1 MKYLVGFLCGLTM
14 LISIVR
20 CNGNHIRN
28 DVVRDTIFDTIK
40 VVKPLLVESTIVSH
54 KIVTLP
60 RYNTIVKDSV
70 VTRDSV
76 ILHHDSVDVV
86 IPIEQKV
93 YRDSLYTAW
102 VSGYQPE
109 LDSIHIVNQQ
119 IHVKDMHNLGNNF
132 TFGLQAGYGI
142 TPRGLQPYI
151 GLGVGF
157 RFSFND
163 IARLRR

>member
-14 LISIVR
+14 LICIVR

-40 VVKPLLVESTIVSH
+40 VVKPLLVESTIISH
-54 KIVTLP
+54 KVVTLP

-76 ILHHDSVDVV
+76 VLHHDSVDVV

-93 YRDSLYTAW
+93 YRDSLYTVW

-109 LDSIHIVNQQ
+109 LDSIQIINQR
-119 IHVKDMHNLGNNF
+119 ISEKDVHNLFHNF
-132 TFGLQAGYGI
+132 SCGIQAGYGI
-142 TPRGLQPYI
+142 TPRGFQPYI
-151 GLGVGF
+151 GLGISF
-157 RFSFND
+157 RFSFSD
-163 IARLRR
+163 IARLR